1 MSILIIIIRIDR
13 AIGHRV
19 RQYVCDNNVVAM
31 NWKQTVMRW
40 RWISLGILSCVVVL
54 GCSGPQTLVM
64 GTSADYPPYEFR
76 DQDNTIVGFDVDIAT
91 AITQELNY
99 ELEIRDMDFDELID
113 ALEAEQ
119 VDFVMAGMSP
129 TAERLERVDFTQR
142 YYENSS
148 VIVATSA
155 KPITTVTD
163 LQGQTIGAQ
172 EGTIQAEAVAELDDT
187 TLVTM
192 AKVGELIQGLKAG
205 TLAAIVVERNV
216 AEKYIASN
224 PDLLLGDTVPTETAG
239 SAIAFPKGSPYT
251 EQFDAVLQEMKDNGE
266 IKALIQQ
273 WFD

>member
-1 MSILIIIIRIDR
+1 
-13 AIGHRV
+13 
-19 RQYVCDNNVVAM
+19 
-31 NWKQTVMRW
+31 
-40 RWISLGILSCVVVL
+40 
-54 GCSGPQTLVM
+54 M